1 MKRVIP
7 LALLGIVALAAIA
20 ATCTIQNESLTKIG
34 EHDTFGG
41 ELHNDSG
48 VDILAHRIRVSFLNS
63 NNAVVE
69 TRTIQGCLR
78 SMQDGT
84 ANFFSVASA
93 LDSGETNIALARMA
107 NLEED
112 PGFKIGGTVQGNVEV
127 SGVTV
132 TRTGTSIVIT
142 GTIKNVDGDALDD
155 PAACV
160 VVYND
165 DDRVVVVGRDALA
178 DLAVDAS
185 GNFEVTLTVPD
196 NNDLVDH
203 VNIWVDG
210 LEGGTPTGPESSTG
224 HGVTVVATA
233 TTTPTPAATNTPVA
247 DADDTIRL
255 AS

>member
-1 MKRVIP
+1 MKRIIP
-7 LALLGIVALAAIA
+7 LALLGIVALTAIA
-20 ATCTIQNESLTKIG
+20 ATCTIQNESLTTIG

-48 VDILAHRIRVSFLNS
+48 VDVLSHKIRVSFLNS

-69 TRTIQGCLR
+69 TRTVQGCLR
-78 SMQDGT
+78 SLQDGT

-93 LDSGETNIALARMA
+93 LDSDDTNIALARMA

-112 PGFKIGGTVQGNVEV
+112 PAFKVGGVVQGNVEV

-132 TRTGTSIVIT
+132 TRTGTSIVIA

-165 DDRVVVVGRDALA
+165 DNRVVITGRDLLG

-185 GNFEVTLTVPD
+185 GAFEVTLTVPD
-196 NNDLVDH
+196 DADLVDH

-210 LEGGTPTGPESSTG
+210 LEGGTPTGPESSEG
-224 HGVTVVATA
+224 HAVTVVAT
-233 TTTPTPAATNTPVA
+233 TTPTATATSIPAPTATP
-247 DADDTIRL
+247 
-255 AS
+255 